1 MNARLSPSVTAA
13 LTTGATLIVP
23 SAQRQASIRAAWAE
37 SQRDSGRTI
46 WPTPRVFTFA
56 QFAERTLGAQ
66 WASRDQPDRM
76 LPAGA
81 EWATLRELRREAGG
95 TAEARA
101 LLNSVR
107 ALSDW
112 RIGANPRALGASPEG
127 DLLVEAL
134 AALEQLAKQ
143 QGRRPL
149 RAWLDEIEAPPGAL
163 FVAGAASLAA
173 APLHTLRRLGAKLDD
188 GAAPSRPIS
197 VATADNDEHELELI
211 AAWSQ
216 QELERDPG
224 RRLLVVDPRLRQ
236 RRRLYERLLSQTLT
250 PSEWLSR
257 EPRAA
262 STTFAIEGGR
272 PLAEFP
278 LVAHALLTLRL
289 LTSRLRFDELVHWV
303 RLPFL
308 DGEDVAAGAAIE
320 AQLRDGRRLE
330 YTAAEL
336 AAFLER
342 SAAGGVATALAAR
355 LRTALGLLAGER
367 RAPADWAPLVLGAL
381 RTLGWPGTRPLRSD
395 EQQTLARWQVLLDE
409 YAALGAWLPK
419 SGAAEA
425 AATLL
430 DLAGERN
437 FDPLTAAAPV
447 TLTES
452 LDDPIVRYDAIWVAG
467 LDAAQWPAPP
477 RPDVFI
483 PLGVQLAAGV
493 PWASAAG
500 QARVARS
507 SLAAWRSS
515 TDRLVCSWARL
526 EGDAHRSPSPLLARL
541 ADAQPQDSMPRRA
554 TLADAVRRAGLET
567 VEDIIGIP
575 VDKDRPVRGGVK
587 PLTLQAECGFHAYAE
602 VRLAG
607 AELESPAPGLDPR
620 ERGMLLHKALELVWL
635 KLQSQFALRA
645 TDEQVRLPMIA
656 DSVAAAIVSVFR
668 GHVPAELERAVARE
682 SHRIERLIEA
692 LFKQELR
699 RPWFEVET
707 LEARRVVSI
716 AGGQF
721 EVRIDRIDTMEGGG
735 HAILDYKSGQTR
747 TPRWNAEEV
756 RDPQLLAYLL
766 AERGRNV
773 QALAN
778 VSLTQG
784 RAKFSGRASRG
795 GLLPDITGLPGMN
808 PNKVPAEE
816 IEAAWQ
822 AETGRWIHGLQMIAS
837 DYLSGRAPVQPA
849 PDVCRNCHLT
859 VLCRRVELAAAD
871 IHGTDHD

>member
-1 MNARLSPSVTAA
+1 M
-13 LTTGATLIVP
+13 GATLIVP
-23 SAQRQASIRAAWAE
+23 SAQRQASIRTAWAE
-37 SQRDSGRTI
+37 HQREAGRTI
-46 WPTPRVFTFA
+46 WPTPAVFTFT

-66 WASRDQPDRM
+66 WAARDQPDRL
-76 LPAGA
+76 LPIGA
-81 EWATLRELRREAGG
+81 EWATLRELRRESGG

-107 ALSDW
+107 TLGDW
-112 RIGANPRALGASPEG
+112 RIGASARVLGASAEG

-134 AALEQLAKQ
+134 AALERLAKE

-149 RAWLDEIEAPPGAL
+149 RAWLDELEAPAGSL

-173 APLHTLRRLGAKLDD
+173 APLLALRRLGATTGEVTARTSL
-188 GAAPSRPIS
+188 SI
-197 VATADNDEHELELI
+197 ATADNDEHELALI
-211 AAWSQ
+211 AAWCQ
-216 QELERDPG
+216 AELERDPA
-224 RRLLVVDPRLRQ
+224 RRLLVVDAKLRQ
-236 RRRLYERLLSQTLT
+236 RRRQYERLLSQTLS
-250 PSEWLSR
+250 PSEWFAR

-289 LTSRLRFDELVHWV
+289 LTGRLRFDELVHWV
-303 RLPFL
+303 RMPFL
-308 DGEDVAAGAAIE
+308 DGEDVVAGAAIE
-320 AQLRDGRRLE
+320 ALLRDGRRLE

-336 AAFLER
+336 AAFLEKP
-342 SAAGGVATALAAR
+342 SAGPVASALASR
-355 LRTALGLLAGER
+355 LRAALASLSGEQ

-381 RTLGWPGTRPLRSD
+381 RTLGWPGARPLRSD
-395 EQQTLARWQVLLDE
+395 EQQTLARWHVLLDE

-419 SGAAEA
+419 AGAGDA
-425 AATLL
+425 AATLI

-437 FDPLTAAAPV
+437 FDPQSVAAPV

-452 LDDPIVRYDAIWVAG
+452 MDDPIVRYDAIWVAG

-483 PLGVQLAAGV
+483 PLGVQVAAGV

-500 QARVARS
+500 QARMARA
-507 SLAAWRSS
+507 SLAAWRAS
-515 TDRLVCSWARL
+515 TDRLTGSWARL
-526 EGDAHRSPSPLLARL
+526 EGDAHRSPSPLLARV
-541 ADAQPQDSMPRRA
+541 AGAAPYESAAPRA
-554 TLADAVRRAGLET
+554 TLAQAVRRPGLESFDD
-567 VEDIIGIP
+567 VAGIA
-575 VDKDRPVRGGVK
+575 VDKSQPVRGGVT
-587 PLTLQAECGFHAYAE
+587 PLTLQAECGFHAYGE
-602 VRLAG
+602 VRLA
-607 AELESPAPGLDPR
+607 ARELESPAPGIDPR
-620 ERGMLLHKALELVWL
+620 ERGMLLHKALELVWI
-635 KLQSQFALRA
+635 KLSPQGKLALIDTER
-645 TDEQVRLPMIA
+645 ERLPLIA

-668 GHVPAELERAVARE
+668 GQVPKELERAVDRE
-682 SHRIERLIEA
+682 AHRLERLIEA

-716 AGGQF
+716 GGGQF
-721 EVRIDRIDTMEGGG
+721 ELRIDRIDMMEGGG
-735 HAILDYKSGQTR
+735 YAILDYKSGQTR
-747 TPRWNAEEV
+747 TPRWNGEQV

-784 RAKFSGRASRG
+784 RAKFSGKASRP
-795 GLLPDITGLPGMN
+795 GLLPDVTGLPGMN
-808 PNKVPAEE
+808 PSKVPAED

-822 AETGRWIHGLQMIAS
+822 AETGRWIHGLQLVAS
-837 DYLSGRAPVQPA
+837 DYLSGHAPAQPA

-871 IHGTDHD
+871 IHGADHE